1 MARQTNFSH
10 YTSILICLSSSRCVT
25 SLLLLA
31 TASVRVISLLVGLL
45 FLWSLVGIEVE
56 VSEAPTDSAVFD
68 HLLHDQLL
76 LIIVASLLIHL
87 VVSVSNLVLPLF
99 LQSTGEELDF
109 LFDSIVVFPLAL
121 KDRVQDDARLVLRW
135 VIEVHEHLTAE
146 YKVRTIVL
154 RSQSPKRVDRPLE
167 VFAPFVENVLS
178 LSCFFLHFHFVLVQL
193 ITTVFVLFDLRLSK
207 QVIVASLNSKIR
219 VLLVIF
225 GIHDFFAEELHLFL
239 NVFEHFLDFL
249 GFLLLQVEVLLH
261 LKFIRVPDDLVRVVV
276 QVFCLEQHVLL
287 PQFN

>member
-1 MARQTNFSH
+1 MARQTNFSL
-10 YTSILICLSSSRCVT
+10 YSSILICLSSSQCVT

-31 TASVRVISLLVGLL
+31 TTSVRVISLLVGLL
-45 FLWSLVGIEVE
+45 LLWSLVGIEVE
-56 VSEAPTDSAVFD
+56 VSEAPADSAVFD
-68 HLLHDQLL
+68 HLLRDQLL
-76 LIIVASLLIHL
+76 LIIVASLLTHL
-87 VVSVSNLVLPLF
+87 VESVSNLMLPLF
-99 LQSTGEELDF
+99 LQSTGEKLDF
-109 LFDSIVVFPLAL
+109 LFDSIVVFLFAL
-121 KDRVQDDARLVLRW
+121 EDRVQDDARLILCW

-154 RSQSPKRVDRPLE
+154 RSQSPKRVNRSLE
-167 VFAPFVENVLS
+167 VSASFVQNVLS
-178 LSCFFLHFHFVLVQL
+178 LFCFFLHFLFVLVQL
-193 ITTVFVLFDLRLSK
+193 ITTFFVLFDLRLSK
-207 QVIVASLNSKIR
+207 QVIIASLNSKIR

-287 PQFN
+287 PQLN